1 MNLRKTKHIKLDK
14 PQHIEAGSELWIH
27 LAPIGQWPQ
36 WDDDGNKIIQDV
48 SEETIENMMRAFD
61 SPILVD
67 TDHSSEEGGS
77 TRAMAWITQLAQE
90 EGVGLR
96 GKMEFT
102 EDGAKLVSNG
112 EYRFVSPV
120 WVVDDKG
127 RPLELRSVALTNR
140 PNLPVRAIGNSQ
152 KVVNN
157 NDAKKE
163 NNNMLTKL
171 IEILGL
177 APEATEEEIV
187 AAVTSLKE
195 QVADFVEKEAEAE
208 AEAFAA
214 ENEDKVEDKEALK
227 NAFRKNPELAR
238 SILAN
243 CKKAVVNTA
252 PAKPVASKVCNSKGA
267 KEPNLPIATPIEVK
281 GNTPEE
287 RCNYMLKNASLFN
300 KINKEDE

>member
-1 MNLRKTKHIKLDK
+1 MNLRKTKHIKLDN

-27 LAPIGQWPQ
+27 LAPIGKWPQ
-36 WDDDGNKIIQDV
+36 WDDEGNKIIQDV
-48 SEETIENMMRAFD
+48 SVQTIENMMAAFD
-61 SPILVD
+61 NPVLVD
-67 TDHSSEEGGS
+67 CDHTSEEGGS
-77 TRAMAWITQLAQE
+77 TRAMAWITQLAHE

-112 EYRFVSPV
+112 EYRYVSPV
-120 WVVDDKG
+120 WIIDNDGCPTRLV
-127 RPLELRSVALTNR
+127 SVALTNR

-152 KVVNN
+152 KTVVNN
-157 NDAKKE
+157 NAKKE

-171 IEILGL
+171 IDILGL

-227 NAFRKNPELAR
+227 NAFRKDPELAR

-243 CKKAVVNTA
+243 CKKAVVNAAPAKITE
-252 PAKPVASKVCNSKGA
+252 PAKPVCNAAAAKKPVMSIKNSLAGKGA
-267 KEPNLPIATPIEVK
+267 HALVAEME
-281 GNTPEE
+281 
-287 RCNYMLKNASLFN
+287 KNPAAFN
-300 KINKEDE
+300 H

>member
-1 MNLRKTKHIKLDK
+1 MNLRKTKHIKLDN

-27 LAPIGQWPQ
+27 LAPIGKWPQ
-36 WDDDGNKIIQDV
+36 WDDEGNKVIQDV
-48 SEETIENMMRAFD
+48 SIKTIENMMAAFD
-61 SPILVD
+61 NPVLVD
-67 TDHSSEEGGS
+67 CDHTSEEGGS
-77 TRAMAWITQLAQE
+77 TKAMAWITQLAHE

-112 EYRFVSPV
+112 EYRYVSPV
-120 WVVDDKG
+120 WIIDNDGCPTRLV
-127 RPLELRSVALTNR
+127 SVALTNR

-152 KVVNN
+152 KTVVNN
-157 NDAKKE
+157 NNAKEGNKI
-163 NNNMLTKL
+163 MLTKL
-171 IEILGL
+171 IELLGL
-177 APEATEEEIV
+177 ASEATEEEIV

-227 NAFRKNPELAR
+227 NAFRKDPELAR

-243 CKKAVVNTA
+243 CKKAVVNAAPAKITE
-252 PAKPVASKVCNSKGA
+252 PAKPVCNAAAAKKPVMSVKNSLAGKGA
-267 KEPNLPIATPIEVK
+267 HAIVAEME
-281 GNTPEE
+281 
-287 RCNYMLKNASLFN
+287 KNPAAFN
-300 KINKEDE
+300 H

>member
-1 MNLRKTKHIKLDK
+1 MNLRKTKHIKLDN

-27 LAPIGQWPQ
+27 LAPIGKWPQ
-36 WDDDGNKIIQDV
+36 WDDEGNKVIQDV
-48 SEETIENMMRAFD
+48 SVKTIENMMTAFD
-61 SPILVD
+61 NPVLVD
-67 TDHSSEEGGS
+67 CDHTSEEGGS
-77 TRAMAWITQLAQE
+77 TKAMAWITQLAHE

-112 EYRFVSPV
+112 EYRYVSPV
-120 WVVDDKG
+120 WIIDNDGCPTRLV
-127 RPLELRSVALTNR
+127 SVALTNR

-152 KVVNN
+152 KTVVNN
-157 NDAKKE
+157 NAKEGNKI
-163 NNNMLTKL
+163 MLTKL
-171 IEILGL
+171 IELLGL

-227 NAFRKNPELAR
+227 NAFKKNPELAR

-252 PAKPVASKVCNSKGA
+252 PAKITEPAKPVCNAAAAKKPVMSIKNSLAGKGA
-267 KEPNLPIATPIEVK
+267 HAIVAEME
-281 GNTPEE
+281 
-287 RCNYMLKNASLFN
+287 KNPAAFN
-300 KINKEDE
+300 H

>member
-1 MNLRKTKHIKLDK
+1 MNLRKTKHIKLDN

-27 LAPIGQWPQ
+27 LAPIGKWPQ
-36 WDDDGNKIIQDV
+36 WDDEGNKVIQDV
-48 SEETIENMMRAFD
+48 SVKTIENMMAAFD
-61 SPILVD
+61 NPVLVD
-67 TDHSSEEGGS
+67 CDHTSEKDGS
-77 TRAMAWITQLAQE
+77 TRAMAWITQLAHE

-112 EYRFVSPV
+112 EYRYVSPV
-120 WVVDDKG
+120 WIIDNDGCPTRLV
-127 RPLELRSVALTNR
+127 SVALTNR

-152 KVVNN
+152 KTVVNN
-157 NDAKKE
+157 NAKEGNKI
-163 NNNMLTKL
+163 MLTKL
-171 IEILGL
+171 IELLGL

-227 NAFRKNPELAR
+227 NAFKTNPELAR

-243 CKKAVVNTA
+243 CKKAVVNAAPAKITE
-252 PAKPVASKVCNSKGA
+252 PAKPVCNAAAAKKPVMSIKNSLAGKGA
-267 KEPNLPIATPIEVK
+267 HAIVAEME
-281 GNTPEE
+281 
-287 RCNYMLKNASLFN
+287 KNPAAFN
-300 KINKEDE
+300 H

>member
-1 MNLRKTKHIKLDK
+1 MNLRKTKHIKLDN

-27 LAPIGQWPQ
+27 LAPIGKWPQ
-36 WDDDGNKIIQDV
+36 WDDEGNKVIQDV
-48 SEETIENMMRAFD
+48 SVKTIENMMAAFD
-61 SPILVD
+61 NPVLVD
-67 TDHSSEEGGS
+67 CDHTSEEGGS
-77 TRAMAWITQLAQE
+77 TRAMAWITQLAHE

-112 EYRFVSPV
+112 EYRYVSPV
-120 WVVDDKG
+120 WIIDNDGCPTRLV
-127 RPLELRSVALTNR
+127 SVALTNR

-152 KVVNN
+152 KTVVNN
-157 NDAKKE
+157 NAKEGNKI
-163 NNNMLTKL
+163 MLTKL
-171 IEILGL
+171 IELLGL

-227 NAFRKNPELAR
+227 NAFKKNPELAR

-252 PAKPVASKVCNSKGA
+252 PAKITEPAKPVCNAAGAKKPVMSIKNSLAGKGA
-267 KEPNLPIATPIEVK
+267 HAIVAEME
-281 GNTPEE
+281 
-287 RCNYMLKNASLFN
+287 KNPAAFN
-300 KINKEDE
+300 H